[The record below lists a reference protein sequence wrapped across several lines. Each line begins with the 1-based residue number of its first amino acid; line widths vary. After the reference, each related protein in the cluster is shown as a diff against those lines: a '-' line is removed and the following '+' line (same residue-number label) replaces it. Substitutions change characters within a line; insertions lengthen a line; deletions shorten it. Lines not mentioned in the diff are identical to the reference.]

1 MSSVTQVETDGI
13 TLAETVRYLARH
25 SYGVVTRARAGVGS
39 DPREIRTLLS
49 QISVSR
55 RQVLERRAEE
65 LSRWLEN
72 LHDQIE
78 SLQAPASPRPD
89 SAHRD
94 RPHLSV

>member
-1 MSSVTQVETDGI
+1 MSSVMQVATDGI
-13 TLAETVRYLARH
+13 TLAETVRNLAHR
-25 SYGVVTRARAGVGS
+25 SYAVVTRARAGVGS
-39 DPREIRTLLS
+39 DPREIRILLR

-55 RQVLERRAEE
+55 RQVMERRADE

-72 LHDQIE
+72 LHGQIE
-78 SLQAPASPRPD
+78 SLQAPSSPRPD